1 MFAALL
7 NIPTIISQKRSFM
20 NDLTRLRELAALF
33 RPPTRSI
40 NENSQSPIEA
50 FDGIK
55 KIVEEAIEDLESKIG
70 EDGALDSLL
79 SKHNISDLDTF
90 VDRDG
95 VTMAERLAIRTK
107 QYKREVNDIF
117 LELELMLASLK

>member
-1 MFAALL
+1 MDPLCFTASL
-7 NIPTIISQKRSFM
+7 NILTIISPKRSLM

-33 RPPTRSI
+33 RPPTRSV

-79 SKHNISDLDTF
+79 HKHNI
-90 VDRDG
+90 RDG

-107 QYKREVNDIF
+107 QYKKEVNDIL